1 MPGGCTV
8 IPGGRAPAGS
18 APLVAPLASLGL
30 LALPAL
36 LAFFGLIGSPVGPPG
51 LPAAAPPGGSTSTAP
66 ATSPAPAGSAT
77 SATARPA
84 PADTLRVLV
93 YNLHAGKD
101 AAGEGNLERVA
112 GLIRET
118 GADLV
123 LLQEVDRGTRRSGG
137 VDQLAEL
144 ERRTGLAGA
153 FGKTLGYQGG
163 DYGIAVLSRW
173 PVARDTLIRLPVEPA
188 QARAGGSREPRGV
201 LRVRV
206 DAPSGRLEVLNTHLD
221 ASQDGAHRRQE
232 VETVLR
238 VAEEL
243 RAGEGDVLIGGDLN
257 AEPGSPTVGRLTG
270 AGWVD
275 GWRACGEGDGRTY
288 PTDEPMKRIDYLF
301 LEPGGSCA
309 AARVLATGASDHRPL
324 LVVVPG
330 S

>member
-8 IPGGRAPAGS
+8 IPGGRAPADA
-18 APLVAPLASLGL
+18 APLVAPVASPGL
-30 LALPAL
+30 LALPGFLAL
-36 LAFFGLIGSPVGPPG
+36 FGLIGTPVGPHG
-51 LPAAAPPGGSTSTAP
+51 LSAAVPPGGSTSAAP
-66 ATSPAPAGSAT
+66 
-77 SATARPA
+77 ATARPA

-93 YNLHAGKD
+93 YNIHAGKD

-137 VDQLAEL
+137 VDQLAVL
-144 ERRTGLAGA
+144 ERRTGRVGA
-153 FGKTLGYQGG
+153 FGKTLDYQGG
-163 DYGIAVLSRW
+163 EYGIAVLSRW

-188 QARAGGSREPRGV
+188 QVRAGGSREPRGV

-221 ASQDGAHRRQE
+221 ASPDGAHRRQE

-243 RAGEGDVLIGGDLN
+243 RAGEAAVLIGGDLN
-257 AEPGSPTVGRLTG
+257 AEPGSPTVGRLAGT
-270 AGWVD
+270 GWVD

-288 PTDEPMKRIDYLF
+288 PADEPSKRIDYLF

-309 AARVLATGASDHRPL
+309 AARVLATEASDHRPL

>member
-1 MPGGCTV
+1 MPGGCTG
-8 IPGGRAPAGS
+8 IPGGRAPPGA
-18 APLVAPLASLGL
+18 APLVAPVPSLGL

-36 LAFFGLIGSPVGPPG
+36 VALFGLTGSPVAPPG
-51 LPAAAPPGGSTSTAP
+51 LTAAVPPGGSTSAAP
-66 ATSPAPAGSAT
+66 ATSAT
-77 SATARPA
+77 LATARPA

-93 YNLHAGKD
+93 YNIHAGKD

-137 VDQLAEL
+137 VDQLAVL
-144 ERRTGLAGA
+144 EGRTGLVGA
-153 FGKTLGYQGG
+153 FGKTLDYQGG

-206 DAPSGRLEVLNTHLD
+206 DAPSGWLDVLNTHLD
-221 ASQDGAHRRQE
+221 ASPGGARRRQE
-232 VETVLR
+232 VATVLR
-238 VAEEL
+238 VAGEL
-243 RAGEGDVLIGGDLN
+243 RAGKGAVLIGGDLN

-275 GWRACGEGDGRTY
+275 AWRACGEGDGRTY
-288 PTDEPMKRIDYLF
+288 PADEPSKRIDYLF
-301 LEPGGSCA
+301 LEPGGSCS
-309 AARVLATGASDHRPL
+309 AARVPATEASDHRPL

>member
-1 MPGGCTV
+1 MTPPLPIRSP
-8 IPGGRAPAGS
+8 IPDGPAPAG
-18 APLVAPLASLGL
+18 ALALVARLPSLGL
-30 LALPAL
+30 LALLGL
-36 LAFFGLIGSPVGPPG
+36 LGSTVGPLGP
-51 LPAAAPPGGSTSTAP
+51 LAAVPPGGSSVPPGGAAP
-66 ATSPAPAGSAT
+66 AA
-77 SATARPA
+77 ARPA

-101 AAGEGNLERVA
+101 AAGEGNLERVSD
-112 GLIRET
+112 LIRET
-118 GADLV
+118 AADLV

-144 ERRTGLAGA
+144 ERRTGLVGA
-153 FGKTLGYQGG
+153 FGKTLRYQGG

-206 DAPSGRLEVLNTHLD
+206 DAPSGRIEVLNTHLD
-221 ASQDGAHRRQE
+221 ASPDGAYRRQE

-243 RAGEGDVLIGGDLN
+243 GAGEGEVLIGGDLN

-270 AGWVD
+270 TGWVD
-275 GWRACGEGDGRTY
+275 AWGACGEGDGRTY
-288 PTDEPMKRIDYLF
+288 PADEPAKRIDYLF
-301 LEPGGSCA
+301 LEPGRSCA
-309 AARVLATGASDHRPL
+309 AARVVAADASDHRPL
-324 LVVVPG
+324 LVVVPEG
-330 S
+330 